1 MKIWL
6 NGQLVDKQDA
16 KISVYDHGIL
26 YGDGVFEGIRVYGGK
41 IFECQAHMDRL
52 YASASKI
59 RLEIPYTP
67 EQLVQAQYDTIKANG
82 CKDAYIRLVVTR
94 GEGGLGLNPNKCA
107 RPNVFVIADGIEL
120 FPKEL
125 YETGMP
131 VIIAKTVRTS
141 PSMVDPSVKSLNYLN
156 NILGKIECNDAG
168 VAEAIMLNDKGNVAE
183 GTGDNIFLV
192 KDGKI
197 LTPPGSAGIL
207 MGVTRAVVIR
217 LAKQAGLEVIE
228 RDFKPAELMS
238 ADEIFLTGSGA
249 EIISVTKVDGKAIGG
264 GKAGPTTQK
273 LLKAFREFIR
283 T

>member
-1 MKIWL
+1 
-6 NGQLVDKQDA
+6 
-16 KISVYDHGIL
+16 
-26 YGDGVFEGIRVYGGK
+26 
-41 IFECQAHMDRL
+41 
-52 YASASKI
+52 
-59 RLEIPYTP
+59 
-67 EQLVQAQYDTIKANG
+67 
-82 CKDAYIRLVVTR
+82 
-94 GEGGLGLNPNKCA
+94 
-107 RPNVFVIADGIEL
+107 
-120 FPKEL
+120 
-125 YETGMP
+125 MP